1 MTYIEFLFIFTIVPI
16 IILAFLLRKELNAHY
31 IRTLLLVSA
40 IAFAATALWDNYAVY
55 SGIWMFPPEKT
66 LGIYLWYVPLE
77 EYMFFFL
84 QTYLTGLVQLLYLLK
99 GGYDPRSGKE
109 ESRANVQIF
118 PLIVL
123 MSMFTLQQTRED
135 VILLPFGKLNYLFHL
150 FAWSGAFVLIQFI
163 FGGRKIR
170 DNAKLI
176 IIPTLIMT
184 AYFSLADSISIGNGI
199 WSFDPEQ
206 TIGTKVGNVPL
217 EEILFFFMTNLL
229 VTEAMVL
236 FLNQSLLKPKQ
247 KIS

>member
-1 MTYIEFLFIFTIVPI
+1 MTYIEFLLIFTVVPI
-16 IILAFLLRKELNAHY
+16 IILAFILRKELNAQY
-31 IRTLLLVSA
+31 VRTLLLVSG

-84 QTYLTGLVQLLYLLK
+84 QTYLTGLVQLYYLLK
-99 GGYDPRSGKE
+99 GGYDPKYSKSGT
-109 ESRANVQIF
+109 RANIQIF

-123 MSMFTLQQTRED
+123 MSMFTLQVNRED
-135 VILLPFGKLNYLFHL
+135 VILLPFGEFNYLFHL
-150 FAWSGAFVLIQFI
+150 FAWAGSFVLIQFI

-170 DNAKLI
+170 DNSKLI

-247 KIS
+247 KNS